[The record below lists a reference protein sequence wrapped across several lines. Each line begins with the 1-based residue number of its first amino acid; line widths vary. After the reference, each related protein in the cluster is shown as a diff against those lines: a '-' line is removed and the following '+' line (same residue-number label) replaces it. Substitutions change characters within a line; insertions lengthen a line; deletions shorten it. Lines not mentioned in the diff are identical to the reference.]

1 MKFFAGLER
10 YWIEVF
16 INQWKTMQSLHSCF
30 SLSLGMNI
38 NKYWLMPLLQ
48 ISCFCI
54 SFTRGWQDAKSAS
67 LTEKDACYIKLEEKV
82 TYASQTLKIA
92 NKKFFLARPQN
103 ILEAE
108 FSFISTKLY
117 VLMWNLKLKLQ

>member
-1 MKFFAGLER
+1 
-10 YWIEVF
+10 
-16 INQWKTMQSLHSCF
+16 MQSLHSCF

-48 ISCFCI
+48 IS
-54 SFTRGWQDAKSAS
+54 FTRGWQDAKSAS
-67 LTEKDACYIKLEEKV
+67 LTEKDVCYIKLEEKV

-117 VLMWNLKLKLQ
+117 VLM